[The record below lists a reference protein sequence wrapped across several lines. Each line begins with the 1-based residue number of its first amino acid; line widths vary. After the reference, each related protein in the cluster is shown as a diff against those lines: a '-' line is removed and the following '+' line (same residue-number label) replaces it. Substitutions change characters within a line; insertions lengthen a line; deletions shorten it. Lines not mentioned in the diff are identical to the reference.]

1 MNKRK
6 KLLLFAVNGILLVVV
21 LYLVYL
27 KVYKI
32 NVAFSCDYGT
42 QPAAFVEIIQEHFKG
57 DLEESKGIQA
67 KLIFVFNE
75 LPHAANLENIDK
87 LYTLYRDRLSCN
99 VIFTKK
105 IRVEVPVRFPY
116 RFLSRYR
123 FSCETKDI
131 RYKQNFY
138 LLLIGDHLVYS
149 SKDFNFLE
157 MNFIVKK
164 NIEKDF
170 SVAGSQLSVRE
181 LRERVIQKLDEKG
194 LELMDIITNQ
204 QRRFESF
211 SEFSEIYF
219 FHVSCSGCQLKTM
232 LNTLKLKRI
241 FDEEKVLIIFSFF
254 ANRFDLKS
262 LLEQEEMGLPVY
274 IDYKDEFLLHS
285 KMTNDK
291 ENPIIIRQEEL
302 RSGQ

>member
-1 MNKRK
+1 MNKRT
-6 KLLLFAVNGILLVVV
+6 KLFLFTVNGILLAVV

-32 NVAFSCDYGT
+32 TVAFSCEYGT
-42 QPAAFVEIIQEHFKG
+42 QPAPLLDLISEHFQG
-57 DLEESKGIQA
+57 DYSESKGTEA
-67 KLIFVFNE
+67 RVIFIFNE
-75 LPHAANLENIDK
+75 LPHASNLETIDK
-87 LYTLYRDRLSCN
+87 LYTLYRDKLSCN

-105 IRVEVPVRFPY
+105 IRMEVPVRFPY
-116 RFLSRYR
+116 RFLTRYR

-138 LLLIGDHLVYS
+138 LLLIGDRLVYS

-170 SVAGSQLSVRE
+170 SVAGSQMSKKE
-181 LRERVIQKLDEKG
+181 LRDRVIQKLNEKG
-194 LELMDIITNQ
+194 LELLDIITNQ
-204 QRRFESF
+204 PRRFDSF

-241 FDEEKVLIIFSFF
+241 LDGEKVLIIFSIF

-262 LLEQEEMGLPVY
+262 LLEQEGIELPVY
-274 IDYKDEFLLHS
+274 IDSKDEFLLHS
-285 KMTNDK
+285 KMTDDK
-291 ENPIIIRQEEL
+291 ENPVIIKQEEL